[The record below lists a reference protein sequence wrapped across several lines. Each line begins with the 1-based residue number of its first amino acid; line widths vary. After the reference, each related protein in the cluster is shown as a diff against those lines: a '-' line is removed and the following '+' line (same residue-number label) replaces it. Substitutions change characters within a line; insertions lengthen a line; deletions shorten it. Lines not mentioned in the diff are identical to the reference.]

1 MSLVQ
6 FNATA
11 LITPLIDFIVDK
23 VIQASTGGDTTKQLA
38 RAQELL
44 AINNAITLIDQ
55 GNPAGTTALAN
66 ALITGALSPGE
77 GLALQSLLAI
87 IGNQLALVNT
97 LAGGTLLGGTAEAIV
112 TSILAAGS
120 AVAQGYVTKYG
131 APTPAAA

>member
-1 MSLVQ
+1 MSIK

-11 LITPLIDFIVDK
+11 LITPFVQFIVDK
-23 VIQASTGGDTTKQLA
+23 VIQAGTSGDTAKQVA

-55 GNPAGTTALAN
+55 GDAGGAAALAN
-66 ALITGALSPGE
+66 ALVTGALTPGE

-87 IGNQLALVNT
+87 IGNQLALMNT
-97 LAGGTLLGGTAEAIV
+97 LVGGTLLGGAAETIV
-112 TSILAAGS
+112 TSILAAGD

-131 APTPAAA
+131 APAAV